1 MDIKTEDP
9 LTHSDLSMVC
19 IKQTTIQI
27 GHVIID
33 TCNVGWHGDWD
44 MKHFDTSSDLFL
56 KR

>member
-1 MDIKTEDP
+1 
-9 LTHSDLSMVC
+9 MVC

-27 GHVIID
+27 GHIIID